1 MSCVR
6 QDSHESSAAAV
17 VIYNSI
23 LKESSRVSKHCVIFQ
38 SAVFAATFNKA
49 SQQVHFVSDN
59 IIQLT
64 DEDAGAFQKV
74 DVAVNVK

>member
-6 QDSHESSAAAV
+6 QDSHESSAAAGV
-17 VIYNSI
+17 LYNSI
-23 LKESSRVSKHCVIFQ
+23 LKQCVC
-38 SAVFAATFNKA
+38 VFAATFNKA

>member
-1 MSCVR
+1 MSLVLQLECFTTQYSNSVCV
-6 QDSHESSAAAV
+6 
-17 VIYNSI
+17 
-23 LKESSRVSKHCVIFQ
+23 CVCVCVC
-38 SAVFAATFNKA
+38 VFAATFNKA

>member
-1 MSCVR
+1 VCVC
-6 QDSHESSAAAV
+6 V
-17 VIYNSI
+17 CV
-23 LKESSRVSKHCVIFQ
+23 CVIFQ

>member
-1 MSCVR
+1 VSCVR
-6 QDSHESSAAAV
+6 QDSHESSAAAGV
-17 VIYNSI
+17 LYNSI
-23 LKESSRVSKHCVIFQ
+23 LKQCVCVCVC
-38 SAVFAATFNKA
+38 VFAATFNKA

>member
-23 LKESSRVSKHCVIFQ
+23 LKRALVSKHWLIFQ

-49 SQQVHFVSDN
+49 SQQAPFVSDN

-64 DEDAGAFQKV
+64 DEDACSVCSGAFQKL
-74 DVAVNVK
+74 DQ

>member
-23 LKESSRVSKHCVIFQ
+23 LKESSSVKALADLSICC
-38 SAVFAATFNKA
+38 VFAATFNKA
-49 SQQVHFVSDN
+49 SQQAPFVSDN

-64 DEDAGAFQKV
+64 DEDACSVCSGAFQKL
-74 DVAVNVK
+74 DQ